1 MRYKN
6 SAPGP
11 RACPRSGLLCR
22 RCIQRI
28 SFGLVTLDDDIF
40 TSCMPKTSTGLFSM
54 VLFMVLEMVQRTNHN
69 QNNAVK
75 YQETIEW
82 E

>member
-1 MRYKN
+1 
-6 SAPGP
+6 
-11 RACPRSGLLCR
+11 
-22 RCIQRI
+22 
-28 SFGLVTLDDDIF
+28 
-40 TSCMPKTSTGLFSM
+40 M